1 MNVRTSIL
9 AFVLSATASASL
21 ADVVHDESLHG
32 DLSNDRLAP
41 TAYMLSLGANSVLAT
56 SSQGDR
62 EFIALT
68 IPAGAELSAILQISY
83 VGEDD
88 VAFAAVQ
95 AGPQLTVDPDLF
107 DPTGLL
113 GWAHFGPFAFSNGSD
128 ILPSMGM
135 GSGADGFTPPLPA
148 GTYTFWL
155 QQAGPSLTSFQLDF
169 IVTPAPG
176 AASLLAVGLFA
187 VLHRRR

>member
-1 MNVRTSIL
+1 MNVRTPVL
-9 AFVLSATASASL
+9 AFALAATASSSL
-21 ADVVHDESLHG
+21 ADVIHDENLHG

-41 TAYMLSLGANSVLAT
+41 TAYSLSLGANSVLAT

-68 IPAGAELSAILQISY
+68 VPAGAELSAILQISY
-83 VGEDD
+83 AGDDD

-107 DPTGLL
+107 DPAGLL
-113 GWAHFGPFAFSNGSD
+113 GWTHFGPFAFPNGSD

-135 GSGADGFTPPLPA
+135 GFGADGFSPPLPA

-176 AASLLAVGLFA
+176 AASMLAVGVLAA
-187 VLHRRR
+187 VRRRR